1 MQNKETKMMKDN
13 STIRV
18 LLSFA
23 IGFLIGGF
31 SGFAFGKNKYLK
43 KADEEV
49 QSVKE
54 SLKNHYEK
62 KLLETKTDNLNEDVS
77 LVHDSETDEANPVV
91 EEVDEETKAADKI
104 AKKTYTN
111 YASKYSGEHV
121 ENKPSP
127 VKKPLKKH
135 IQEFLTE
142 EEFDNSEFIAK
153 GFRYYVKNDL
163 FIDDLDT
170 PLPADDATFEAYIL
184 DLIREKIHNSGVDN
198 PKVFYVR
205 DASRKVDYEILID
218 YEVEYVPSDSDN

>member
-1 MQNKETKMMKDN
+1 MKDN

-23 IGFLIGGF
+23 IGILIGGF
-31 SGFAFGKNKYLK
+31 SGFAFGKSKYLK

-62 KLLETKTDNLNEDVS
+62 KLLETKNNDLDEDAS
-77 LVHDSETDEANPVV
+77 LVPGPKVELTEPVV
-91 EEVDEETKAADKI
+91 EEEIKTTEEV
-104 AKKTYTN
+104 AKKVYTN
-111 YASKYSGEHV
+111 YAAKYSGEHV
-121 ENKPSP
+121 ENKPTP

-135 IQEFLTE
+135 IQEFLSE
-142 EEFDNSEFIAK
+142 EEFNNSEFVAK

-170 PLPADDATFEAYIL
+170 PLPADDATFEAHIL
-184 DLIREKIHNSGVDN
+184 DLIREKIHNSGTDN
-198 PKVFYVR
+198 PKVLYVR

-218 YEVEYVPSDSDN
+218 YEVEYVQSDSDK